1 MSILVVGS
9 VALDT
14 VRTPS
19 GYAEETLGGSATYFS
34 VAARFFADVL
44 LVAVVGEDFPSE
56 HLRFL
61 ESRGVDLKGLKR
73 VGGKTF
79 RWEGE
84 YLVDLNEAKTIR
96 TELNVFEHFRPV
108 IPKEYRHADVVFLA
122 NIDPELQLDV
132 LRQVSRPDVVACDTM
147 NYWIRHKPSQLRK
160 TLEQVD
166 MFFLNE
172 AEARELSGEG
182 NVVRAARY
190 IQTLGPS
197 IVVIKKGE
205 NGALLFHG
213 EKVFWAPAYPLEVIH
228 DPTGAGDTFAGGFVG
243 YVSRAGDMSPGSLR
257 KGLVYGSIL
266 ASFNVEDFSLRR
278 IATVTADDIERRF
291 EEFRHLT
298 SFEAL

>member
-44 LVAVVGEDFPSE
+44 LVAVVGEDFPAE
-56 HLRFL
+56 HVQFL

-84 YLVDLNEAKTIR
+84 YLLDLNEAKTIR
-96 TELNVFEHFRPV
+96 TDLNVFEHFRPV
-108 IPKEYRHADVVFLA
+108 IPEEYRDADVVFLA

-132 LRQVSRPDVVACDTM
+132 LRQVSRPDLVACDTM
-147 NYWIRHKPSQLRK
+147 NYWIRHKPRQLRK

-213 EKVFWAPAYPLEVIH
+213 EKMFWAPAYPLEVIH

-243 YVSRAGDMSPGSLR
+243 YVSREGDMSPRSLR

-278 IATVTADDIERRF
+278 MATVTADDIERRF

-298 SFEAL
+298 SFEVL

>member
-44 LVAVVGEDFPSE
+44 LVAVVGEDFPAE
-56 HLRFL
+56 HVQFL

-84 YLVDLNEAKTIR
+84 YLLDLNEAKTIR

-108 IPKEYRHADVVFLA
+108 IPEEYRDADVVFLA

-132 LRQVSRPDVVACDTM
+132 LRQVSRPDLVACDTM
-147 NYWIRHKPSQLRK
+147 NYWIRHKPRQLRK

-213 EKVFWAPAYPLEVIH
+213 EKMFWAPAYPLEVIH

-243 YVSRAGDMSPGSLR
+243 YVSREGDMSPRSLR

-278 IATVTADDIERRF
+278 MATVTADDIERRF

-298 SFEAL
+298 SFEVL

>member
-44 LVAVVGEDFPSE
+44 LVAVVGEDFPAE
-56 HLRFL
+56 HVQFL

-84 YLVDLNEAKTIR
+84 YLLDLNEAKTIR
-96 TELNVFEHFRPV
+96 TDLNVFEHFRPV
-108 IPKEYRHADVVFLA
+108 IPEEYRDADVVFLA

-132 LRQVSRPDVVACDTM
+132 LRQVSRPDLVACDTM
-147 NYWIRHKPSQLRK
+147 NYWIRHKPRQLRK

-205 NGALLFHG
+205 NGALLFHA
-213 EKVFWAPAYPLEVIH
+213 EKMFWAPAYPLEVIH

-243 YVSRAGDMSPGSLR
+243 YVSREGDMSPRSLR

-278 IATVTADDIERRF
+278 MATVTADDIERRF

-298 SFEAL
+298 SFEVL